1 MKRPGILS
9 VLLLLA
15 LTATRAQQ
23 VGDTDF
29 HFENPNPAYA
39 NGEGPQVC
47 IDEAHFNFHTADGR
61 YKPFAELLGGDGYR
75 VSGFAY
81 QFTREALTDCGV
93 LVIANAVA
101 AENQEGW
108 SYPHPSAFS
117 RAEIN
122 ELVEWIRGGGSLLLI
137 ADHAPW
143 PGAAADLGAVLG
155 VHMLDGYAHHKATP
169 DGPDFFFRAGGTL
182 ALHPIANGRSP
193 EEQVESVV
201 TFGGQAFYPSGKVQ
215 PLLVFG
221 PQATAVTAVW
231 ENFPDTPENDAPR
244 FRVAGWLQGAAR
256 QLGQG
261 RVVIL
266 GEAAMCTAQVSGP
279 ERRPM
284 GMNHPKAPQNAQ
296 FCLNVVRWLSG
307 LLD

>member
-1 MKRPGILS
+1 
-9 VLLLLA
+9 
-15 LTATRAQQ
+15 
-23 VGDTDF
+23 
-29 HFENPNPAYA
+29 
-39 NGEGPQVC
+39 
-47 IDEAHFNFHTADGR
+47 
-61 YKPFAELLGGDGYR
+61 
-75 VSGFAY
+75 
-81 QFTREALTDCGV
+81 
-93 LVIANAVA
+93 
-101 AENQEGW
+101 
-108 SYPHPSAFS
+108 
-117 RAEIN
+117 
-122 ELVEWIRGGGSLLLI
+122 
-137 ADHAPW
+137 
-143 PGAAADLGAVLG
+143 
-155 VHMLDGYAHHKATP
+155 MLDGYAHHKATP

-231 ENFPDTPENDAPR
+231 ENFPDTPESDAPR
-244 FRVAGWLQGAAR
+244 FWVAGWLQGAAA

-266 GEAAMCTAQVSGP
+266 GEAAMCTAQVDEDG
-279 ERRPM
+279 PM

-296 FCLNVVRWLSG
+296 FCLNTVRWLSG

>member
-1 MKRPGILS
+1 MKPLGILS
-9 VLLLLA
+9 VLLFLA
-15 LTATRAQQ
+15 LTAAAQQ
-23 VGDTDF
+23 VADTSF
-29 HFENPNPAYA
+29 RFENPNPAYA
-39 NGEGPQVC
+39 HGEGPQVC
-47 IDEAHFNFHTADGR
+47 LDGAHHNFHTADGR
-61 YKPFAELLGGDGYR
+61 YKPFAELLRGDGYR
-75 VSGFAY
+75 VAGFKQKFSRQTLADC
-81 QFTREALTDCGV
+81 AL

-101 AENQEGW
+101 AENQEDW

-244 FRVAGWLQGAAR
+244 FRVTGWLQGATR

-266 GEAAMCTAQVSGP
+266 GEAAMCTAQVDEDG
-279 ERRPM
+279 PM

-296 FCLNVVRWLSG
+296 FCLNTVRWLSG

>member
-1 MKRPGILS
+1 MKPLGILS

-15 LTATRAQQ
+15 LTAAAQQ
-23 VGDTDF
+23 VADTNF
-29 HFENPNPAYA
+29 QFENLNPAYA
-39 NGEGPQVC
+39 HAEGPQVC
-47 IDEAHFNFHTADGR
+47 IDEAHHNFHTADGR
-61 YKPFAELLGGDGYR
+61 YKPFAELLRGDGYR
-75 VSGFAY
+75 VAGFKQRFSRQTLANC
-81 QFTREALTDCGV
+81 AL

-117 RAEIN
+117 REEIN

-193 EEQVESVV
+193 EELVESVV
-201 TFGGQAFYPSGKVQ
+201 TFGGQAFYPSAKVQ

-231 ENFPDTPENDAPR
+231 ENFPDTPESDAPR

-266 GEAAMCTAQVSGP
+266 GEAAMCTAQVDEDG
-279 ERRPM
+279 PM

-296 FCLNVVRWLSG
+296 FCLNTVRWLSG